1 MGVRIYG
8 TSTKYR
14 HTLICEMCD
23 IRSLFFKRM
32 VTLLIYRC
40 LLKFCTGHAL
50 PARRRRPSVNR
61 PLVYDWMRG
70 LTFAAALGS
79 LQFLEMS
86 RVYHYIRGQAMVKLY
101 VLIAMVEIFDKASR
115 LVLGV

>member
-1 MGVRIYG
+1 
-8 TSTKYR
+8 
-14 HTLICEMCD
+14 
-23 IRSLFFKRM
+23 M
-32 VTLLIYRC
+32 V
-40 LLKFCTGHAL
+40 
-50 PARRRRPSVNR
+50 RRRTRPKVNR

-70 LTFAAALGS
+70 ATIAAALCC

-115 LVLGV
+115 GADGPADKFHCRLCEKATTAARRVASCGDPG

>member
-1 MGVRIYG
+1 M
-8 TSTKYR
+8 
-14 HTLICEMCD
+14 
-23 IRSLFFKRM
+23 
-32 VTLLIYRC
+32 
-40 LLKFCTGHAL
+40 
-50 PARRRRPSVNR
+50 NR

-70 LTFAAALGS
+70 ATFAAALGS

-115 LVLGV
+115 IVFGIRLLPWAVVVDFLRYYAENRVEEE